1 MHGLFLSMG
10 SVYTLMA
17 TKVVT
22 VVCPHC
28 SNQMGHKVSGS
39 GGTVSVTCSMGRGGC
54 GKSFRVCIS
63 GGELN
68 WVK

>member
-1 MHGLFLSMG
+1 M
-10 SVYTLMA
+10 
-17 TKVVT
+17 KIEVT

-28 SNQMGHKVSGS
+28 SNQMTHTASSSG
-39 GGTVSVTCSMGRGGC
+39 TASVTCKMGRGGC

-63 GGELN
+63 SGQLN

>member
-1 MHGLFLSMG
+1 MS
-10 SVYTLMA
+10 A
-17 TKVVT
+17 KVIT

-28 SNQMGHKVSGS
+28 SNQMGHKVSS
-39 GGTVSVTCSMGRGGC
+39 SGTVNVTCSMGRGGC

-63 GGELN
+63 RGELN

>member
-1 MHGLFLSMG
+1 MG
-10 SVYTLMA
+10 SVCSMSIQ
-17 TKVVT
+17 VT

-28 SNQMGHKVSGS
+28 SNQMGHKVSS
-39 GGTVSVTCSMGRGGC
+39 SGTVNVTCKMGRGGC

-63 GGELN
+63 SGQLN